1 MNLNIFKA
9 VASFFGMFIA
19 LFTAM
24 ERVAK
29 STDNLAKLGENYTDT
44 MVKEQ
49 EVLNKKRIAD
59 ISAKANKKYAEE
71 KKGWNI

>member
-1 MNLNIFKA
+1 MNLNLFKA
-9 VASFFGMFIA
+9 IASFFGMFIA

-29 STDNLAKLGENYTDT
+29 STDNLAKLGEAYTDT

-49 EVLNKKRIAD
+49 AILNKARIAD
-59 ISAKANKKYAEE
+59 LDAKASKKYAEE